1 MGFEKPPQEPSANK
15 HEIELANVQAEIE
28 ATINEIRSLD
38 PKAPEMTWLKEKL
51 KELDGRLR
59 FLEKP
64 ELRTPEFYGKQTE
77 SSHQKDIDFFSKKLR
92 GAEPP
97 SAP

>member
-1 MGFEKPPQEPSANK
+1 MGFEKPPQEPSVNK

-51 KELDGRLR
+51 KELDERLR

-64 ELRTPEFYGKQTE
+64 ELRTPEFYGKKTE
-77 SSHQKDIDFFSKKLR
+77 SSHQKDIESLSKKLQ
-92 GAEPP
+92 GPEQPNA
-97 SAP
+97 S